1 MSPSPQRPTRR
12 GYTSPLREQN
22 AAATKERIVAAA
34 EAMFREQPDALT
46 IPALAAR
53 AGVSVAT
60 VNRNFPSRQA
70 LLEAVVGSLDARRG
84 PMPKGEEFFSN
95 PRRAARTFFRAF
107 DGSLPPGSLGFT
119 AGVMEVRRAVTIPRR
134 RKEVEAHLDRE
145 LPGLPARERR
155 VLSDLLVV
163 LFSTAT
169 LEVFRMYLNASADVT
184 ADRIGYAVEALLE
197 HARSSGAKRGR
208 R

>member
-1 MSPSPQRPTRR
+1 
-12 GYTSPLREQN
+12 
-22 AAATKERIVAAA
+22 
-34 EAMFREQPDALT
+34 
-46 IPALAAR
+46 
-53 AGVSVAT
+53 
-60 VNRNFPSRQA
+60 
-70 LLEAVVGSLDARRG
+70 
-84 PMPKGEEFFSN
+84 
-95 PRRAARTFFRAF
+95 
-107 DGSLPPGSLGFT
+107 
-119 AGVMEVRRAVTIPRR
+119 MEMRRAVTIPRR